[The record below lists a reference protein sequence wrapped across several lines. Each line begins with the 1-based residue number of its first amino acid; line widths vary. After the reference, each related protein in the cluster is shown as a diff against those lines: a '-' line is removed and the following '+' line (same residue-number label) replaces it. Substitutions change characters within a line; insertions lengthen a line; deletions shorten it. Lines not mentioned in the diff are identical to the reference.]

1 MAAFRTVSTSAGIVV
16 CGEDATTLDVDE
28 GATCEVVSNGE
39 GITGDCSGERPGRH
53 DSLVEPC
60 RPEGG
65 SRCGSW
71 CVCDGGNG
79 LGIDGI

>member
-1 MAAFRTVSTSAGIVV
+1 MAAFRTISRLAGVAV
-16 CGEDATTLDVDE
+16 CGEDATTLEVDE
-28 GATCEVVSNGE
+28 GATCELVSNGE

-53 DSLVEPC
+53 GSLVVLC
-60 RPEGG
+60 RPEGE

-79 LGIDGI
+79 LGIDAK

>member
-1 MAAFRTVSTSAGIVV
+1 MAAFRTISTSAGIAV
-16 CGEDATTLDVDE
+16 CGEVATTLDVDE
-28 GATCEVVSNGE
+28 EATCELISDGD

-53 DSLVEPC
+53 GSLVEPC

-65 SRCGSW
+65 SRCGNW

-79 LGIDGI
+79 LGIDVR